1 MPSGGKTM
9 EETKQRLKVYCETS
23 FWSYLNGG
31 RTPLSHIAVK
41 QAFTRQWWET
51 IAPTCDV
58 YVSQH
63 VGGEAEDGDPIME
76 EIYAIRRKISERYGH
91 NIHRYIE
98 AMRAKQREEEAAGI
112 VHHFV
117 RLPIARTAPKKE
129 TSRRCL
135 FEKAAWAVTAAL
147 ALSCPAFAADSCCG
161 GGDWLLDPSRYKAV
175 VREADG
181 AWILENGLARREI
194 TVRPGAATTSFKCL
208 ATGEE
213 LVRGMLPEARVTFDG
228 VECPVG
234 GMTGQP
240 VLNYLLPQWVAGMK
254 SAPGA
259 YEFTGAE
266 TGEIEARFA
275 WKPRPEWLS
284 REVAWPPKGK
294 HLVMHYAPPKGA
306 KPLPLVD
313 VHYEIYDGAP
323 LVSKWIVVS
332 NSTDRAVR
340 IDSFTADELRLAESS
355 GMQDFERFPVPYN
368 LHVESN
374 YGYEGNLGWRG
385 EKAPAV
391 HYVTDKAYRTQE
403 NYQYEGLHTLKC
415 SPESG
420 PGEVL
425 QPGGT
430 FESFRVWELLF
441 DGTDRERRG
450 LAMRRMYRLIA
461 PWTCENPL
469 MFHKTTSKPA
479 DIRAAIEQCRET
491 GFELVIMSFGSR
503 FNLESK
509 DPSYRALY
517 KGLADEARAAGIAL
531 GGYSLMS
538 SRSAGVKADNVHN
551 PKPVFG
557 VAPCLCS
564 RWGRD
569 YFDTL
574 ASFMAEAGFGVFEND
589 GPFPGDFCA
598 ATNHPYH
605 SGKADSVWK
614 QWRAQSD
621 LYRFCRAHGIY
632 VNQPDGYFLEG
643 GNKTGGG
650 YRETNWSL
658 PRRYQVL
665 IERQNVYDNNWT
677 RNTSM
682 HWMFVPLSQYHGGGA
697 AATIEPLSEHL
708 DHYSARFANLLGAGI
723 QACWRGP
730 RLYDTPETLALVRK
744 WVGFYKRNRRVLD
757 GDMIHLRRP
766 DGRDWDG
773 WVMVDPTPGKGMR
786 AIASLFNPLD
796 EPIRRRVVLPLYYAG
811 LSGKAEIAV
820 GDDAAF
826 VPVALDAN
834 IHVYAKSH

>member
-1 MPSGGKTM
+1 MKVPVMP
-9 EETKQRLKVYCETS
+9 
-23 FWSYLNGG
+23 
-31 RTPLSHIAVK
+31 
-41 QAFTRQWWET
+41 
-51 IAPTCDV
+51 
-58 YVSQH
+58 
-63 VGGEAEDGDPIME
+63 
-76 EIYAIRRKISERYGH
+76 
-91 NIHRYIE
+91 
-98 AMRAKQREEEAAGI
+98 
-112 VHHFV
+112 
-117 RLPIARTAPKKE
+117 E

-135 FEKAAWAVTAAL
+135 VEKAAWTVTAAAL
-147 ALSCPAFAADSCCG
+147 ALSCPAVAADACCG
-161 GGDWLLDPSRYKAV
+161 GGDWLLDPARYKAV

-194 TVRPGAATTSFKCL
+194 AVRPGAATTSFKCL

-213 LVRGMLPEARVTFDG
+213 LVRGVSPEACVTFDG

-254 SAPGA
+254 PAPGA

-306 KPLPLVD
+306 KPLPSVD

-323 LVSKWIVVS
+323 LVSKWIAVS

-385 EKAPAV
+385 EKAAAV

-450 LAMRRMYRLIA
+450 LAMRRMYRLVA

-509 DPSYRALY
+509 DPAYRALY

-569 YFDTL
+569 YLDTL

-589 GPFPGDFCA
+589 GPFPGDFCN

-730 RLYDTPETLALVRK
+730 RLYDTPETLALVKK

-773 WVMVDPTPGKGMR
+773 WVMVDPTPGKGLR

-826 VPVALDAN
+826 VPVALDARCRAEVEVSIPANGN
-834 IHVYAKSH
+834 IRVYAKSL

>member
-1 MPSGGKTM
+1 M
-9 EETKQRLKVYCETS
+9 EKKSSKVHVRAGRPDSRLAGWFV
-23 FWSYLNGG
+23 
-31 RTPLSHIAVK
+31 PL
-41 QAFTRQWWET
+41 
-51 IAPTCDV
+51 
-58 YVSQH
+58 
-63 VGGEAEDGDPIME
+63 
-76 EIYAIRRKISERYGH
+76 
-91 NIHRYIE
+91 
-98 AMRAKQREEEAAGI
+98 
-112 VHHFV
+112 
-117 RLPIARTAPKKE
+117 
-129 TSRRCL
+129 
-135 FEKAAWAVTAAL
+135 AAL
-147 ALSCPAFAADSCCG
+147 AAACCVHAADAGC
-161 GGDWLLDPSRYKAV
+161 GDWLLNPSRYRAV
-175 VREADG
+175 VREGDG
-181 AWILENGLARREI
+181 SWILENGLARREI
-194 TVRPGAATTSFKCL
+194 AVRPGAATTSFKCL

-213 LVRGMLPEARVTFDG
+213 LVRGVSPEARVTFDG
-228 VECPVG
+228 EECQVG

-240 VLNYLLPQWVAGMK
+240 VLNYMLPHWVAGMK
-254 SAPGA
+254 PTPGA
-259 YEFTGAE
+259 YEFAGAE
-266 TGEIEARFA
+266 TGEIEERFA

-323 LVSKWIVVS
+323 LVSKWITVS
-332 NSTDRAVR
+332 NCTGRAVR
-340 IDSFTADELRLAESS
+340 IDAFTADELRLAEPS
-355 GMQDFERFPVPYN
+355 GMQDFERFPVPCN

-374 YGYEGNLGWRG
+374 YGYEGTDGWRG
-385 EKAPAV
+385 PKAAAV
-391 HYVTDKAYRTQE
+391 HYVTDKAYLTQE
-403 NYQYEGLHTLKC
+403 NYLYEGLHILRC

-425 QPGGT
+425 PPGGA

-441 DGTDRERRG
+441 DSTERERRG
-450 LAMRRMYRLIA
+450 LAMRRMYRIIA
-461 PWTCENPL
+461 PWTSENPL
-469 MFHKTTSKPA
+469 MFHKTTARPE
-479 DIRAAIEQCRET
+479 DVRAAIEQCRQT

-503 FNLESK
+503 FNMESR
-509 DPSYRALY
+509 DPAYRALY

-531 GGYSLMS
+531 GGYSLTS

-551 PKPVFG
+551 PRPRFG

-569 YFDTL
+569 YLDAL

-589 GPFPGDFCA
+589 GPFPGDFCD

-614 QWRAQSD
+614 QWRAQSG
-621 LYRFCRAHGIY
+621 LYRFCRSRGIY

-658 PRRYQVL
+658 PRRYQVI

-723 QACWRGP
+723 QAIWRGP
-730 RLYDTPETLALVRK
+730 RLYDTPETLATVKR
-744 WVGFYKRNRRVLD
+744 WVDFYKRNRRVLD

-773 WVMVDPTPGKGMR
+773 WVMVDPTPGEGMR

-811 LSGKAEIAV
+811 LSGRAEVAV
-820 GDDAAF
+820 GDGAAF
-826 VPVALDAN
+826 VPVTLDASCRAEVEVSIPANGN
-834 IHVYAKSH
+834 IRVYVKSP